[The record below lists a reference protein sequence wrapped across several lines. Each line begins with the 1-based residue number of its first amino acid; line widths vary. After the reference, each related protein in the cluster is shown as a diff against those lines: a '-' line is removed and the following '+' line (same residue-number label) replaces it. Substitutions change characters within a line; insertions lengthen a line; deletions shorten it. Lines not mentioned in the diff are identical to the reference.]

1 MNKFYSNIEII
12 EKNNLEHIVNLFFD
26 KIQEFFL
33 NMTFSQFI
41 EKTNKLID
49 SLIDIC
55 IKNKINYFIKNHIS
69 FSSIKSNFK
78 LELENCL
85 QEYTKNIYP
94 NIESNI
100 INISLQELNEWNNII
115 DILSKNP
122 DIKNKVSFSP
132 TAIEY
137 TYGIGERHNRKSQ
150 NNSKS
155 VRIISFE
162 FDSDQIELTI
172 EKKIAIYLKIIFI
185 NETYINN
192 LKYTIKSMCQIL
204 NDLNT
209 NYDILN
215 PYKKK
220 CMLYDD

>member
-12 EKNNLEHIVNLFFD
+12 EKNNLENIINLFFE
-26 KIQEFFL
+26 KIQENFL
-33 NMTFSQFI
+33 NIKFSQFI

-55 IKNKINYFIKNHIS
+55 IKKKINYFIKNHIS

-100 INISLQELNEWNNII
+100 INVSLQELNEWNDII
-115 DILSKNP
+115 DILSNP
-122 DIKNKVSFSP
+122 NIKNKVSFNP
-132 TAIEY
+132 TATEY
-137 TYGIGERHNRKSQ
+137 TYGIGEKHNIKFK
-150 NNSKS
+150 NKS

-162 FDSDQIELTI
+162 FDSEQIELTI
-172 EKKIAIYLKIIFI
+172 EKKIAIYLKIICI
-185 NETYINN
+185 NEVYINN

-204 NDLNT
+204 NDSNT
-209 NYDILN
+209 DYDILN

-220 CMLYDD
+220 CLMYND